1 MPRARLTEVCVA
13 CGLREGYDDVL
24 APSSFERRRRR
35 RRRLCGIMHRIA
47 RAQGVFRV
55 INGSKSR
62 SLATETEPF
71 EHVQT
76 ELSRQ
81 IRVSDHHQRRTRHSE
96 QHHHHQPPPSVCYAA
111 PDDGDSGPIAAA
123 PKTASKFETM
133 AEAQRLIGISLAKI
147 AQSRVCR
154 GGVSLHKNLLV
165 ATVLQKARYIFME
178 EAYHIV
184 HGHYLQQQQQ
194 QQQHHHQLMQEQQN
208 AAYLLAGHCDSSSN
222 DGCDDDCGNNKC
234 SEMDDK
240 HQQHLSAI
248 GNAQEDELVDPVEE
262 DETTSASGDGVT
274 RESLSYDCDSTILPT
289 TIGGLPLEPLNM
301 CRNGGG
307 SSNTCTE
314 EDDEEEETVNGGDD
328 EDKQTSPPHDVSHL
342 FLLPALAPWIGASED
357 KENVSSG
364 GSFPFLPSVA
374 HSPFDE
380 EEDEE
385 EAEEEEDDE
394 EENTCQDLS
403 CHQRKPEVV
412 EEQTPELVKQ
422 FESAV
427 RSKGAMRYFDLDDR
441 RTVGRP
447 ERRRR
452 RHRTEGD
459 HHHQQPMDNG
469 VTSSPAKRRRS
480 SATDEVAVDHVT
492 ANSTTP
498 VEDDDRILPIALLS
512 AKRLKTC
519 DTQRPLASAIC
530 SSSSHSTTNPPQFYS
545 SPHETICTGDAETLS
560 ECVNQQ
566 LEAENLT
573 TTNLPPASKS
583 PELPTTDASELPDT
597 DAPPTPSV
605 ESIDRITS
613 LVSIFSFGN
622 LSRSVSTPDFCAA
635 QAQKDSR
642 PDAGGSLLTSQ
653 LQHHGQRGY
662 LTMTV

>member
-1 MPRARLTEVCVA
+1 
-13 CGLREGYDDVL
+13 
-24 APSSFERRRRR
+24 
-35 RRRLCGIMHRIA
+35 
-47 RAQGVFRV
+47 
-55 INGSKSR
+55 
-62 SLATETEPF
+62 
-71 EHVQT
+71 
-76 ELSRQ
+76 
-81 IRVSDHHQRRTRHSE
+81 
-96 QHHHHQPPPSVCYAA
+96 
-111 PDDGDSGPIAAA
+111 
-123 PKTASKFETM
+123 M

-194 QQQHHHQLMQEQQN
+194 QQQQQHHHQLMQEQQN
-208 AAYLLAGHCDSSSN
+208 AAYLLAGHCDSSSS
-222 DGCDDDCGNNKC
+222 DSCDDECGNNKC
-234 SEMDDK
+234 SEVDEK
-240 HQQHLSAI
+240 LQSHLSTI
-248 GNAQEDELVDPVEE
+248 GTTQEDELVDPVEE
-262 DETTSASGDGVT
+262 DETSASVCGGVG
-274 RESLSYDCDSTILPT
+274 ESLSYDYDSTILPT

-301 CRNGGG
+301 CRNGGA
-307 SSNTCTE
+307 SSGTRTDVE
-314 EDDEEEETVNGGDD
+314 DEEEETPTGGDG
-328 EDKQTSPPHDVSHL
+328 EDKQLPSPPHDVSHL

-357 KENVSSG
+357 KENVNSG
-364 GSFPFLPSVA
+364 GSFPFLQS
-374 HSPFDE
+374 SFGDEDDE
-380 EEDEE
+380 EELED
-385 EAEEEEDDE
+385 EEDDE

-412 EEQTPELVKQ
+412 EEQTPALVKQ

-459 HHHQQPMDNG
+459 HYQQQPLDNSSA
-469 VTSSPAKRRRS
+469 SSPAKRRRS
-480 SATDEVAVDHVT
+480 STTDESSTVVLGT
-492 ANSTTP
+492 ANCATANGSA
-498 VEDDDRILPIALLS
+498 EDDDRILPIALLS
-512 AKRLKTC
+512 AKRMKTS
-519 DTQRPLASAIC
+519 DPQRPLTPAIC
-530 SSSSHSTTNPPQFYS
+530 SSSHGNTSPPQFYS
-545 SPHETICTGDAETLS
+545 SPHETICSGDAETLS

-573 TTNLPPASKS
+573 TTNLPPVSKS
-583 PELPTTDASELPDT
+583 PELQTDATAEPEHSDT